1 MFLIIFKF
9 TSAQG
14 AATDIGKKKETG
26 EYSGFPNRQ
35 SSVSPVAFCRRSWLT
50 SRMKQCRRGKR
61 SGRLKICWE
70 RKSLRPQHNESRV
83 LICSTRDFSYT
94 LFLSRPSG
102 LGGWQLFE
110 PIVKEGIVQRNN
122 ISEPI
127 LYREQVRIIL
137 VWYGC
142 S

>member
-26 EYSGFPNRQ
+26 EHSGFPNRQ
-35 SSVSPVAFCRRSWLT
+35 SSVSLGASCRRTWLT
-50 SRMKQCRRGKR
+50 LRMKQCRRGKR

-102 LGGWQLFE
+102 LGGRQLLE

-127 LYREQVRIIL
+127 LHREQVRIIL